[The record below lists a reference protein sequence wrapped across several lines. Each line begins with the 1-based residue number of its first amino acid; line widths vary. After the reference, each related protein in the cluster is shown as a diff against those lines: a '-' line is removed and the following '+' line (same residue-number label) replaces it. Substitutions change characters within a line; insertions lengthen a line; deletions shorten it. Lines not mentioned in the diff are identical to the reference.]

1 MGYEAIRN
9 RMKIFSR
16 ARHQIV
22 GLFFLLTVTL
32 FSLDAHADEGGV
44 PFWLSG
50 QYASMAAVPM
60 ATGWSL
66 VAMPYSYNGSAD
78 KSKTF
83 QRGQSINAGLS
94 ARESFVLMQLGYV
107 AEEKILGGQPYIGFG
122 WGPGANTTTASVSVT
137 HPNVQFNRAN
147 TSNGATDIY
156 PLASLT
162 WNSGNNNYKTYI
174 TGDIP
179 VGTYNSTSLSSIG
192 IGHAAIDAGGGYTYL
207 NTITGLEFSGVLGAT
222 YNWINPQTN
231 YQNGIDSHL
240 DWSVSQ
246 FISQNWQVG
255 IAGYA
260 YYQLTADSGSGDR
273 VGAFKS
279 RVAAIGPQIGY
290 LFNIGKNPAYINLRA
305 YKEYWA
311 QNRVEGYA
319 TIATISIPLGK

>member
-1 MGYEAIRN
+1 MHSQLCKGSLG
-9 RMKIFSR
+9 IFSKLLL
-16 ARHQIV
+16 IPIS
-22 GLFFLLTVTL
+22 FFSSQSVL
-32 FSLDAHADEGGV
+32 ADEGGV
-44 PFWLSG
+44 PFWMSG

-66 VAMPYSYNGSAD
+66 VAMPYVYSGNAD

-83 QRGQSINAGLS
+83 QRGTSLNAGVS
-94 ARESFVLMQLGYV
+94 TRESLILMQLGYV
-107 AEEKILGGQPYIGFG
+107 AEEKIFGGQPYVGLG
-122 WGPGANTTTASVSVT
+122 WGPGSNTTSASVSIT
-137 HPNVQFNRAN
+137 NPNTQFNRSN
-147 TSNGATDIY
+147 TSNGSTDIY

-162 WNSGNNNYKTYI
+162 WNQGNNNFKTYV

-179 VGTYNSTSLSSIG
+179 VGTYNSPSLSSIG
-192 IGHAAIDAGGGYTYL
+192 IGHAAMDAGGGYTYL
-207 NTITGLEFSGVLGAT
+207 NNTTGLEFSGVLGAT
-222 YNWINPQTN
+222 YNWINSQTN

-246 FISQNWQVG
+246 FVSQSWQVG
-255 IAGYA
+255 IAGYG
-260 YYQLTADSGSGDR
+260 YYQLTADSGSGNR

-279 RVAAIGPQIGY
+279 RIAAIGPQIGY
-290 LFNIGKNPAYINLRA
+290 LFNIGTKQAYINLRA

>member
-1 MGYEAIRN
+1 MLE
-9 RMKIFSR
+9 S
-16 ARHQIV
+16 
-22 GLFFLLTVTL
+22 FLLVAL
-32 FSLDAHADEGGV
+32 ALSPAVSHADEGGV

-66 VAMPYSYNGSAD
+66 VAMPYVYSGSAD

-83 QRGQSINAGLS
+83 QHGQSVNAGLS
-94 ARESFVLMQLGYV
+94 ARESLILIQLGYV
-107 AEEKILGGQPYIGFG
+107 GEGKILGAQPYIGLG
-122 WGPGANTTTASVSVT
+122 WGPGANTTTASVSVSN
-137 HPNVQFNRAN
+137 PSVQLNRAN
-147 TSNGATDIY
+147 SVNGATDLY

-162 WNSGNNNYKTYI
+162 WNTGNNNFKTYL

-179 VGTYNSTSLSSIG
+179 VGTYSPTSLAAIG
-192 IGHAAIDAGGGYTYL
+192 IGHAAMDAGGGYTYL
-207 NTITGLEFSGVLGAT
+207 NNTSGFEFSSVVGAT
-222 YNWINPQTN
+222 YNWQNNQTN

-246 FISQNWQVG
+246 FLSQSWQVG
-255 IAGYA
+255 IAGYV

-279 RVAAIGPQIGY
+279 RVSAIGPQIGY
-290 LFNIGKNPAYINLRA
+290 LFNIGTKQAYINVRA
-305 YKEYWA
+305 YKEFWA

>member
-1 MGYEAIRN
+1 
-9 RMKIFSR
+9 
-16 ARHQIV
+16 
-22 GLFFLLTVTL
+22 
-32 FSLDAHADEGGV
+32 
-44 PFWLSG
+44 
-50 QYASMAAVPM
+50 M

-66 VAMPYSYNGSAD
+66 VAMPYVYSGNAD
-78 KSKTF
+78 KSKNF
-83 QRGQSINAGLS
+83 QHGTSINAGLS
-94 ARESFVLMQLGYV
+94 ARESLVLMQLGYV
-107 AEEKILGGQPYIGFG
+107 AEEKILGGQPYLGVG
-122 WGPGANTTTASVSVT
+122 WGPGTNTTTASVSVVNPST
-137 HPNVQFNRAN
+137 QLNRSN
-147 TSNGATDIY
+147 TSNGSTDIY

-162 WNSGNNNYKTYI
+162 WNQGNNNFKTYV

-179 VGTYNSTSLSSIG
+179 VGTYSPTSLAAIG
-192 IGHAAIDAGGGYTYL
+192 IGHAAMDAGGGYTYL
-207 NTITGLEFSGVLGAT
+207 NNTTGLEFSGVLGAT
-222 YNWINPQTN
+222 YNWMNNQTN

-246 FISQNWQVG
+246 FVSQNWQVG

-290 LFNIGKNPAYINLRA
+290 LFNIGKKQAYINLRA